1 MATTTK
7 SKSGRPPKFRGP
19 RRPITV
25 TLPEG
30 TLARLASIDPDRAR
44 AIVKATDT
52 IMPLDAEPH
61 KQVEL
66 VEVAPGLGIIIVGP
80 SRLLQKIKWLRL
92 VEVAPMRFLLTIP
105 LGTSVDSI
113 EVAITD
119 LLEDAKSYDDWE
131 HSILSQLR
139 DLIQRLRRRG
149 QLSKAEM
156 LFIDTRAMGARTDAE
171 PDPPTRST
179 A

>member
-1 MATTTK
+1 MAETTIK
-7 SKSGRPPKFRGP
+7 GKSGRPPKFCGP

-25 TLPEG
+25 TLPES

-52 IMPLDAEPH
+52 VMPFDAEPRE
-61 KQVEL
+61 QVEL

-119 LLEDAKSYDDWE
+119 LLDDVKSYDDWE
-131 HSILSQLR
+131 HSILTQLK
-139 DLIQRLRRRG
+139 DLIQRTRRRG
-149 QLSKAEM
+149 RLSKAEM
-156 LFIDTRAMGARTDAE
+156 LFIDTRAIGVRTDADPE
-171 PDPPTRST
+171 P
-179 A
+179 